1 MGGRIMR
8 PVITDGTEKRW
19 SVFVGGVEVNDYF
32 MTFDDADELAME
44 YYINDTYDDVVLYQ
58 IDTGEEVRVG

>member
-1 MGGRIMR
+1 MR